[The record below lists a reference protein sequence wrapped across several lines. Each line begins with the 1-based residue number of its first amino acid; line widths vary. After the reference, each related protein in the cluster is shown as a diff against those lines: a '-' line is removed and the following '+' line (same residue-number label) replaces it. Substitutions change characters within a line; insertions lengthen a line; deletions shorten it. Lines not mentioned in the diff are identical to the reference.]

1 MDLFSFGGEEDITF
15 SRPLKKIRPVSELIS
30 HMQCRC
36 LLSQGFLDS
45 SVPSLPNPVSR
56 LDASVRSAV
65 DAYIRGD
72 YFSILQGN
80 FGRILFSAISVEE
93 RLDLGVLATPTSL
106 QLVSRILARRS
117 YLYIYKRR
125 KHDNNHEVD
134 NEEEEEDEF
143 TDAEG
148 SIDTPEHRRALGLI
162 LAALSALN
170 IFVRANFTGP
180 ELSAPE
186 RVICGDI
193 IALGPNLVSA
203 AEAEARNNNQSTGC
217 VAASNAALEEALKML
232 HSYADTDKIESKMEG
247 DDELSTSLNKAIMSS
262 TSASTDTNINSPS
275 PPVSAA
281 SFSIGD
287 GTISFSPLHLAS
299 LELLRVESDEA
310 YELLQQPQLLV
321 AARAAFT
328 ALCPK
333 MPFASNSSSSSFS
346 FEQMGV
352 LAPEEADS
360 AHLVDSGEWS
370 VSDSRM
376 RTLRSLVSTLF
387 LATWGAGRTAT
398 IHQRSLVDRQPSR
411 ALWLESRQHFINA
424 SLHVVPNL
432 PKTAFSVNDHFDETL
447 ERELLNLK
455 SKGWLSVDNKLY
467 PDYSDLEQK
476 GVFSSIRIRFLL
488 EWGLTQHF
496 FNHDASARA
505 SYHMAKAESGF
516 QLELTGVLGKRT
528 KYQSFLISQLVVK
541 ASSSSSTSVVKA
553 SSSSST
559 SVVKASSSSSTS
571 NTTALEGEERER
583 GGGETSMSN
592 IDKSKSESIDHSSS
606 DILKSD
612 EERRSEES
620 HLPVSD
626 FSNLGTRVLGGVRE
640 IALGDVD
647 KDTILMEGMTLESE
661 TSSSSSSSFSSSSS
675 VKDGDLTVIDQC
687 IVLAMCCDIKFNN
700 ASDSLTWEHM
710 RPFITKTLE
719 SPQHWLVHST
729 ALLLR
734 SMIEVD
740 GYRTAERAVLQMQAL
755 VDQHSNRLTA
765 SQRSRDDLEKAAPA
779 SVRLAFFFSLP
790 WPSHWGLSRLCAD
803 SYRKMGALRAALQLY
818 DDLCLWEDIVS
829 CHVALDRVRRA
840 ERLVRARLRVAP
852 TPALWCVLGDVT
864 DKDLP
869 FEAARVLSGGRCSRA
884 DLALGQRKMRRGDVE
899 GCIEAFK
906 RGLRS
911 APGSSKDW
919 FNLGAVSMRIG
930 RFPLALE
937 SFSRVV
943 ALDPSRSDA
952 WANLGGIYL
961 RQKHWLRSYSAYE
974 QAIKA
979 DRKDHRIWSSFL
991 VACIKTRNYS
1001 RAISV
1006 QRTLVTLFMRFGEG
1020 SSGDDGGEGVDE
1032 ECLHALCSAVLQSA
1046 INDESDSSSS
1056 IAQSNGKTHV
1066 PDVSTSSSDNTDV
1079 FPEAPVSLNIID
1091 DDTDNKDFDSMP
1103 TTSTSSSS
1111 SLSTTA
1117 STSVNSGTPSYDEVL
1132 IDADGNPAY
1141 VHLERLSSLL
1151 TFITNSI
1158 PVTALV
1164 WDLCSAVAAQRK
1176 DTREV
1181 LECRLRQCRAI
1192 QRPVGWE
1199 KDESAISSLAKAASF
1214 ATDCYINFQEVPLA
1228 IALLEPIIA
1237 RIDAGEGLC
1246 SKGEGRN
1253 FLGEILNGLKRLI

>member
-1 MDLFSFGGEEDITF
+1 MDLFDFDENISFSNPTIRTI
-15 SRPLKKIRPVSELIS
+15 RRPVSERLS
-30 HMQCRC
+30 HLQCRC
-36 LLSQGFLDS
+36 VLSQQVLD
-45 SVPSLPNPVSR
+45 PSLPILPNPVSR
-56 LDASVRSAV
+56 LDASLRSAA

-72 YFSILQGN
+72 YFSILEGT
-80 FGRILFSAISVEE
+80 FGRILFSAISIDE
-93 RLDLGVLATPTSL
+93 RMDLGVLATPTSL
-106 QLVSRILARRS
+106 LLVSRIIARRS
-117 YLYIYKRR
+117 YLYIFKGR
-125 KHDNNHEVD
+125 KHTNKHDDEVE
-134 NEEEEEDEF
+134 EEEEEDEDEF
-143 TDAEG
+143 LDVEG

-162 LAALSALN
+162 IAALAALN

-180 ELSAPE
+180 ELSASE
-186 RVICGDI
+186 RIICGEI
-193 IALGPNLVSA
+193 ICLGPTLVSA
-203 AEAEARNNNQSTGC
+203 AEAETRSKNESSSGR
-217 VAASNAALEEALKML
+217 VAAKNAAIGEALKML
-232 HSYADTDKIESKMEG
+232 NSYADTDKVDSKVEG
-247 DDELSTSLNKAIMSS
+247 DDEFSPPSEKTVVTSTTNADTSL
-262 TSASTDTNINSPS
+262 
-275 PPVSAA
+275 PVSVA
-281 SFSIGD
+281 SYAVGD
-287 GTISFSPLHLAS
+287 GTVSFSPLHLAS
-299 LELLRVESDEA
+299 LELLRVEQDEA

-321 AARAAFT
+321 AARAAFA
-328 ALCPK
+328 ALCSK
-333 MPFASNSSSSSFS
+333 ALSTGHSSSSLS
-346 FEQMGV
+346 FEQTGV
-352 LAPEEADS
+352 LAPEEAES
-360 AHLVDSGEWS
+360 AQFVDSGEWGI
-370 VSDSRM
+370 SDSRI
-376 RTLRSLVSTLF
+376 RSLRSLVSTLF
-387 LATWGAGRTAT
+387 LASWGAGRAAT

-411 ALWLESRQHFINA
+411 ALWLESRQHFLNA
-424 SLHVVPNL
+424 SLHVLPSL
-432 PKTAFSVNDHFDETL
+432 PKTAFSATDDFDETL
-447 ERELLNLK
+447 ERELLILR
-455 SKGWLSVDNKLY
+455 SKGWLPAENEEHARF
-467 PDYSDLEQK
+467 PDYADLEQS
-476 GVFSSIRIRFLL
+476 GVFSSVRIRFLL

-516 QLELTGVLGKRT
+516 QFELTGVLGKRT
-528 KYQSFLISQLVVK
+528 KYQSFLISQLVVRG
-541 ASSSSSTSVVKA
+541 
-553 SSSSST
+553 
-559 SVVKASSSSSTS
+559 SSSSTS
-571 NTTALEGEERER
+571 NTSGPRE
-583 GGGETSMSN
+583 GGEGGREEENLSSN
-592 IDKSKSESIDHSSS
+592 IDNSQSIAHSSS
-606 DILKSD
+606 EFSTSNVGD
-612 EERRSEES
+612 ENDENRSKES

-647 KDTILMEGMTLESE
+647 KDTILMEGMTLEPENSPSLS
-661 TSSSSSSSFSSSSS
+661 TSTLI
-675 VKDGDLTVIDQC
+675 KDGDLTVIDQC

-719 SPQHWLVHST
+719 SPQHWLVHSA

-779 SVRLAFFFSLP
+779 SVRLAYFYFLP

-840 ERLVRARLRVAP
+840 ERLVRARLRIAP

-884 DLALGQRKMRRGDVE
+884 DLALGQRKMRRGDIE
-899 GCIEAFK
+899 GCIDSFK

-937 SFSRVV
+937 AFSRVV

-961 RQKHWLRSYSAYE
+961 RQRHWTRSYSAYE

-1032 ECLHALCSAVLQSA
+1032 ECLHALCSAVLQSS
-1046 INDESDSSSS
+1046 INSESEGGPTLSANNPTRDEERSSSS
-1056 IAQSNGKTHV
+1056 SSSAS
-1066 PDVSTSSSDNTDV
+1066 STSLTSTDV
-1079 FPEAPVSLNIID
+1079 FPDAPVSLKLD
-1091 DDTDNKDFDSMP
+1091 DDEEEENGDGYDKKN
-1103 TTSTSSSS
+1103 TSSL
-1111 SLSTTA
+1111 LS
-1117 STSVNSGTPSYDEVL
+1117 SVNPGQSTDDDVL
-1132 IDADGNPAY
+1132 IDADGNPAS
-1141 VHLERLSSLL
+1141 VHLERLASLL

-1158 PVTALV
+1158 PVTAVV
-1164 WDLCSAVAAQRK
+1164 WDLCAAVAAQRK
-1176 DTREV
+1176 DPREV

-1192 QRPVGWE
+1192 QRPAGWE
-1199 KDESAISSLAKAASF
+1199 KDESAILSLAKAASY
-1214 ATDCYINFQEVPLA
+1214 ATDCYINFHEVPLA
-1228 IALLEPIIA
+1228 IALIEPIIA

-1246 SKGEGRN
+1246 SKGGGRRK
-1253 FLGEILNGLKRLI
+1253 LEELINGLK